1 MNNNHYNESRHNTPS
16 ASHRGGT
23 ALGRNLAA
31 IASCLF
37 VILLAAGCASTKVVG
52 REQLVT
58 GLLPKP
64 GHIWVDDFVATA
76 SDLPADSTLASE
88 PDVDTTPQTSEQ
100 IAEGRELGSEI
111 AAQLVEQIH
120 NMGLPA
126 AIGGP
131 GTTPEVNDLVIRGY
145 LLSVEQGSA
154 AKRVII
160 GFGAGASEMR
170 TMVEGFQ
177 MTPQGLRKLGVGT
190 VQSGGSKGP
199 GAALGVATFLA
210 TANPAGLIISSG
222 MKVYGEASGKSTV
235 QGRAQA
241 TAKEIADVLK
251 TRFEEQGW
259 IE

>member
-1 MNNNHYNESRHNTPS
+1 LEEQIMMTNRSNSNKTN
-16 ASHRGGT
+16 
-23 ALGRNLAA
+23 ALIDTVA
-31 IASCLF
+31 CLL
-37 VILLAAGCASTKVVG
+37 VLLLAAGCASTKVVG

-58 GLLPKP
+58 GKLPRP
-64 GHIWVDDFVATA
+64 STIWVYDFVASA
-76 SDLPADSTLASE
+76 GDLPSGSTLAGE
-88 PDVDTTPQTSEQ
+88 PDVDTAAPQTDKE
-100 IAEGRELGSEI
+100 IEEGRQLGMEI
-111 AAQLVEQIH
+111 AAQLALQIS
-120 NMGLPA
+120 NMGLNGVEA
-126 AIGGP
+126 VP
-131 GTTPEVNDLVIRGY
+131 GTQPQINDIVIRGY
-145 LLSVEQGSA
+145 LLSIKPGSA

-177 MTPQGLRKLGVGT
+177 VTPQGMRKLGVGT

-222 MKVYGEASGKSTV
+222 MKVYGEASGKSTIK
-235 QGRAQA
+235 GRAQA
-241 TAKEIADVLK
+241 TAKEISDVLK